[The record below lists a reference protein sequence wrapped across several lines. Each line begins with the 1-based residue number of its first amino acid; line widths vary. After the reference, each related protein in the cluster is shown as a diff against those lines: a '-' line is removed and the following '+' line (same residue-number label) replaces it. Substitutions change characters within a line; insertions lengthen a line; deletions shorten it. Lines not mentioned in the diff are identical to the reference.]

1 VREIAK
7 GATSQTL
14 YVVALDSAST
24 TGGRK
29 TGIAYNAAGLTA
41 YYVRNRAASVAITLA
56 TLASSSAAWSS
67 GGWVEVDA
75 TNAPGLYRLD
85 VPDAAFATGVDSVV
99 VVVRGA
105 AGMVQTEE
113 EVLLV
118 AYNPQDAT
126 ALGLSRLDTAVSS
139 RLASGNVTVG
149 GYAAG
154 QDPATLTLVTPA
166 NKLATDASGRV
177 TVGSIVNAAIAAATF
192 AANALGAAWDELR
205 ASHIVANSFGA
216 GTIVA
221 TNNDKTGYSLTTLP
235 PTVAQIWGEPVPAA
249 YAAGSAGNKLG
260 NVSGAAGAGANTVTV
275 TVQNDATHP
284 VAGASFW
291 VTTDVGGTNVVAS
304 GTTDTFGHVTVYLAN
319 GTFYGWASKPGEN
332 FTNPLSMTVP

>member
-41 YYVRNRAASVAITLA
+41 YYVRNRAAAVAITLA

-85 VPDAAFATGVDSVV
+85 VPDAAFATGADSVV

-105 AGMVQTEE
+105 AGMVQVEE

-126 ALGLSRLDTAVSS
+126 ALGLSRLDAAISS
-139 RLASGNVTVG
+139 RQATSDPWSTTV
-149 GYAAG
+149 
-154 QDPATLTLVTPA
+154 P
-166 NKLATDASGRV
+166 
-177 TVGSIVNAAIAAATF
+177 
-192 AANALGAAWDELR
+192 GAY
-205 ASHIVANSFGA
+205 GA
-216 GTIVA
+216 GT
-221 TNNDKTGYSLTTLP
+221 
-235 PTVAQIWGEPVPAA
+235 
-249 YAAGSAGNKLG
+249 AGNKLG
-260 NVSGAAGAGANTVTV
+260 SLGGGAGANTVTV

-291 VTTDVGGTNVVAS
+291 VTTDSGGTNTVAS
-304 GTTDTFGHVTVYLAN
+304 ATTDTFGKVTVYLGT
-319 GTFYGWASKPGEN
+319 GTFYGWAAKAGET
-332 FTNPLSMTVP
+332 FINPLTMVVP